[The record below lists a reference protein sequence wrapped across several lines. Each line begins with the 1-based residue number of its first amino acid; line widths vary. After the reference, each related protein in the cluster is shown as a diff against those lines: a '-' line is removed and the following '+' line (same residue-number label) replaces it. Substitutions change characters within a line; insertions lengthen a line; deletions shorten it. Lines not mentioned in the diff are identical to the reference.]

1 MLLALD
7 VAILLPPLV
16 SQRATELSAALPAA
30 GSRGPRLDGNRLPHI
45 TLTQQFVPEQDL
57 DAVLA
62 TVSATITNYDT
73 LHLNVTGPA
82 RGQNSVWMA
91 IAPATDLVELHRHLM
106 DALRPFERTDGTSQA
121 FVDGDARPADVAWV
135 AGFRD
140 SASYAAFQPH
150 ITLGHSSTLPLV
162 EPIAFNASTIAACQL
177 GRFCTCR
184 RVLQRWELNC
194 ELKF

>member
-7 VAILLPPLV
+7 VAILLPARV

-30 GSRGPRLDGNRLPHI
+30 GSQGPRLDGNRLPHI

-73 LHLNVTGPA
+73 LHLNVTGSA

-106 DALRPFERTDGTSQA
+106 DALRPFERTDGTSEA

-150 ITLGHSSTLPLV
+150 ITLGHSSTLPPV